1 MVANIDGVA
10 VIITLFFLFQIS
22 GDVGEQVSFFFA
34 ILPRT
39 SPTTGRSLPVGCH
52 LVVIQ

>member
-1 MVANIDGVA
+1 MV
-10 VIITLFFLFQIS
+10 LLLLLHSFFLFQIS
-22 GDVGEQVSFFFA
+22 GDVEEQVSFFFA